1 MFSIDYWHS
10 VLYYVDMH
18 VARARW
24 PSSNGKTY
32 ESIYLRE
39 SFRQDGKVKKRDI
52 ANLTHCDPAEI
63 AAIELAL
70 KHKGDLAALASLDG
84 VQLQEGASVGAVWI
98 AAEIA
103 RRLGLDHA
111 LGTDFSGQLALWQVI
126 ARLLDQ
132 GSRLSAIRLAQVHA
146 ACDVLGIRRGFDEN
160 DLYENLTW
168 LCQHQ
173 EQIELRLFAAR
184 RGRRKPELF
193 LYDVTSSYL
202 EGEDNALGAYG
213 YNRDGKK
220 GKKQIVIGLLCDE
233 EGTPVSTEV
242 FRGNTQD
249 PQTFGAQVS
258 KASERF
264 GCQRVTFVGDRGMIK
279 SGQIEELA
287 KAGFHYITAI
297 TKPQIE
303 TLLAGGVLQMALFDD
318 SLCEVEQEG
327 LRYVLRRNPV
337 RAAEIAATRA
347 GKQAS
352 VELLIQQRNQYLAEH
367 AKAKVSAAEKK
378 VLAKVAQLK
387 AAPWLRVE
395 SAERTLK
402 LVTDEAART
411 EAARLDGC
419 YAIKTDLPETA
430 ASKQVVHDRYKDLTE
445 VEMAFRTSKTVHLE
459 MRPVHVRTEEHTRGH
474 VLAVMLAFLI
484 RRELS
489 RAWEGLNVTVE
500 EGLAQLATLC
510 SMEVKVEGGASCL
523 RIPTPRD
530 GSSALLKAASVRAP
544 EVLPHL
550 ETRVVTRKKLPE
562 RRKPR

>member
-1 MFSIDYWHS
+1 
-10 VLYYVDMH
+10 MH

-84 VQLQEGASVGAVWI
+84 VRLQEGASVGAVWT

-103 RRLGLDHA
+103 RRLGLDQA

-132 GSRLSAIRLAQVHA
+132 GSRLSAVRLAQVHA

-233 EGTPVSTEV
+233 EGAPISTEV

-258 KASERF
+258 KASQRF

-279 SGQIEELA
+279 SGQIE
-287 KAGFHYITAI
+287 
-297 TKPQIE
+297 
-303 TLLAGGVLQMALFDD
+303 
-318 SLCEVEQEG
+318 
-327 LRYVLRRNPV
+327 
-337 RAAEIAATRA
+337 
-347 GKQAS
+347 
-352 VELLIQQRNQYLAEH
+352 
-367 AKAKVSAAEKK
+367 
-378 VLAKVAQLK
+378 
-387 AAPWLRVE
+387 
-395 SAERTLK
+395 
-402 LVTDEAART
+402 
-411 EAARLDGC
+411 
-419 YAIKTDLPETA
+419 
-430 ASKQVVHDRYKDLTE
+430 
-445 VEMAFRTSKTVHLE
+445 
-459 MRPVHVRTEEHTRGH
+459 
-474 VLAVMLAFLI
+474 
-484 RRELS
+484 
-489 RAWEGLNVTVE
+489 
-500 EGLAQLATLC
+500 
-510 SMEVKVEGGASCL
+510 
-523 RIPTPRD
+523 
-530 GSSALLKAASVRAP
+530 
-544 EVLPHL
+544 
-550 ETRVVTRKKLPE
+550 
-562 RRKPR
+562 

>member
-1 MFSIDYWHS
+1 
-10 VLYYVDMH
+10 MH

-111 LGTDFSGQLALWQVI
+111 LGTDFSGQLALWQVV

-132 GSRLSAIRLAQVHA
+132 GSRLSAVRLAQVHA

-173 EQIELRLFAAR
+173 EQIERRLFAAR
-184 RGRRKPELF
+184 RGQHKPELF

-202 EGEDNALGAYG
+202 EGEDIRHYRTRNRDALGAYG

-233 EGTPVSTEV
+233 DGAPVSTEV

-249 PQTFGAQVS
+249 PQTFGSQVS
-258 KASERF
+258 KASQRF

-303 TLLAGGVLQMALFDD
+303 TLLAGGVLQMALFDE
-318 SLCEVEQEG
+318 SLCEVEQESV
-327 LRYVLRRNPV
+327 RYVLRRNPV
-337 RAAEIAATRA
+337 RAEEIVRNGA

-352 VELLIQQRNQYLAEH
+352 VEVLVQQRNQYLAEH
-367 AKAKVSAAEKK
+367 AKAKVGAAEKK
-378 VLAKVAQLK
+378 VRAKIARLK
-387 AAPWLRVE
+387 AGAWLRVE
-395 SAERTLK
+395 SAGRSLQ

-419 YAIKTDLPETA
+419 YVIKTDLPETA

-445 VEMAFRTSKTVHLE
+445 VKMAFRTSKTVHLE

-489 RAWEGLNVTVE
+489 QAWQGLNVTVE

-550 ETRVVTRKKLPE
+550 ETRVVTRKTLPE
-562 RRKPR
+562 RRKPI

>member
-1 MFSIDYWHS
+1 
-10 VLYYVDMH
+10 MH

-24 PSSNGKTY
+24 PSSNGKIY

-39 SFRQDGKVKKRDI
+39 SFREDGKVKKRDI

-70 KHKGDLAALASLDG
+70 RHKGDLAALASLDG
-84 VQLQEGASVGAVWI
+84 IQLHEGASVGAVWV
-98 AAEIA
+98 AAAMA
-103 RRLGLDHA
+103 RRLGLDQA
-111 LGTDFSGQLALWQVI
+111 LGTDFVGQLALWQVI

-132 GSRLSAIRLAQVHA
+132 GSRLSAVRLAQVHA

-173 EQIELRLFAAR
+173 DLIERRLFTAR
-184 RGRRKPELF
+184 CAQRKPELF

-202 EGEDNALGAYG
+202 EGDDNALGDYG

-220 GKKQIVIGLLCDE
+220 GKKQIVIGLLCDQD
-233 EGTPVSTEV
+233 GTPVSTEV

-249 PQTFGAQVS
+249 PKTFGAQVR
-258 KASERF
+258 KASQRF

-279 SGQIEELA
+279 SGQIEELSR
-287 KAGFHYITAI
+287 AGFHYITAI

-303 TLLAGGVLQMALFDD
+303 TLISGGLLQMALFDD
-318 SLCEVEQEG
+318 ALYEVEQDG
-327 LRYVLRRNPV
+327 VRYVLRRNPI
-337 RAAEIAATRA
+337 RAEEIAATRA
-347 GKQAS
+347 GKQSS
-352 VELLIQQRNQYLAEH
+352 VEVLVEQRNQYLAQH
-367 AKAKVSAAEKK
+367 AKAQVSAAEKK
-378 VLAKVAQLK
+378 VQAKITRLK
-387 AAPWLRVE
+387 AAAWLRVE
-395 SAERTLK
+395 SAGRWLTL
-402 LVTDEAART
+402 VNDEAGRS
-411 EAARLDGC
+411 EAAHLDGC
-419 YAIKTDLPETA
+419 YVLKTDLPETT

-459 MRPVHVRTEEHTRGH
+459 MRPIYVRTEDHTRGH
-474 VLAVMLAFLI
+474 VLVVMLAYMI

-489 RAWEGLNVTVE
+489 RAWAGLNVTVE

-510 SMEVKVEGGASCL
+510 SMEVKVVGGASCL
-523 RIPTPRD
+523 RIPVPRSE
-530 GSSALLKAASVRAP
+530 SSALLDAIQVRLP

-550 ETRVVTRKKLPE
+550 ETRVVTRRSLPS
-562 RRKPR
+562 RRKVLIPTTT